1 MSKKNIYTS
10 PIVILLTSTI
20 KPFGASVDRIQERRQ
35 QYRDVLKFWM
45 LHPDPRTCG
54 IVYCDNSTPDLDW
67 TYELANQL
75 GCQKEFESL
84 YCPDNYIPKG
94 MHYGYPE
101 LGIIDYSIRSSR
113 LLCKYT
119 FFAKVTGRLRFP
131 RISQLL
137 DRLPTSYDAC
147 IDYRSAYRKER
158 KSWSNHRARTQLMLF
173 RRNFYINSL
182 LQKRSIMIQNQII
195 TIEEFIPYLLVP
207 SDERSKNIIFR
218 WPIECP
224 PSGIG
229 GNGDNFDSKK
239 RQIKSFVS
247 SCSRR
252 FMPWLWL

>member
-1 MSKKNIYTS
+1 MIFAVGSQKTAT
-10 PIVILLTSTI
+10 V
-20 KPFGASVDRIQERRQ
+20 
-35 QYRDVLKFWM
+35 
-45 LHPDPRTCG
+45 LHPSKNR
-54 IVYCDNSTPDLDW
+54 YSSL
-67 TYELANQL
+67 L
-75 GCQKEFESL
+75 G
-84 YCPDNYIPKG
+84 
-94 MHYGYPE
+94 
-101 LGIIDYSIRSSR
+101 
-113 LLCKYT
+113 KYT

-158 KSWSNHRARTQLMLF
+158 KSWSKHRARTQLMFF
-173 RRNFYINSL
+173 RRDFYINFL
-182 LQKRSIMIQNQII
+182 LQKRSIMIQNQISN
-195 TIEEFIPYLLVP
+195 IEEFMPYLLVP
-207 SDERSKNIIFR
+207 GDERSQNIIFR